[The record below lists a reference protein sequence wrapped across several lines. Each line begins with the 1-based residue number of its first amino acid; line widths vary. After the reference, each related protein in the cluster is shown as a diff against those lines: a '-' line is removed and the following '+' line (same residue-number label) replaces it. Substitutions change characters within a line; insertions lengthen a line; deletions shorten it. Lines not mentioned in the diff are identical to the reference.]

1 MKGMVGL
8 VGWKSL
14 WAPPLRA
21 LLCGANNARQ
31 EQFTLFCYV
40 SWKQIMHFWHR
51 CRNKDL
57 CTLSRKF
64 LRVKFCR
71 QKSCYFWGLWV
82 MEYFIKNR
90 IYKKSLN
97 ENIFLAA
104 ILKKYTIPDF
114 SKNLNLRV
122 YFRVL
127 STFPSFAQNKP
138 GILDPRFP
146 FFSTLPINKAKVC
159 KMCQRAMIQLLSD

>member
-1 MKGMVGL
+1 
-8 VGWKSL
+8 
-14 WAPPLRA
+14 
-21 LLCGANNARQ
+21 
-31 EQFTLFCYV
+31 
-40 SWKQIMHFWHR
+40 
-51 CRNKDL
+51 
-57 CTLSRKF
+57 
-64 LRVKFCR
+64 
-71 QKSCYFWGLWV
+71 

-90 IYKKSLN
+90 IYKKIPN
-97 ENIFLAA
+97 ENVFLAA

-122 YFRVL
+122 YFGVL